1 MVKNKYI
8 LSFLLF
14 IPLFSFAESNLK
26 KFIVYFKDKPS
37 NIQIESLF
45 SAKAME
51 KRKLYQLPFDYRD
64 YPVDNSYI
72 EQLKQQGMKVLT
84 VSNWLNA
91 AVVETSAHLKSLKK
105 KPFISDVVLIPNTHG
120 SSIAHVQHIE
130 TCEEI
135 QDFEDGYVNSF
146 AQFHML
152 NGEYLHEQGFN
163 GEDMTIAI
171 CDAGFQNA
179 NVNPAFS
186 ALFSE
191 NRVLGTYDYVNGD
204 STVFEPTVHYHG
216 SNCLSFIAGKKD
228 NQYLGAS
235 SRSDFYLF
243 QTEYEPTERLQE
255 EFNLATALERCA
267 QLGVDVV
274 SISLGY
280 LDVFDVPSENHDTS
294 DLRKNNTPAARAVN
308 IAASKGMLVVV
319 AAGNEGAHPW
329 RYITTPADADSA
341 FAIGAVDI
349 NGVVASFSSYGLPNE
364 TRVKPNVAAIGKGAY
379 YINSTGNVVG
389 GGNGT
394 SYATPVIAGF
404 SACLWQAFPSKSA
417 WEIKTAVEQS
427 ASQYLTPD
435 DRIGYGIPD
444 FKKAYSILAAPSFV
458 SDAQLEKDF
467 LIYPN
472 PFHQTILIN
481 NLGNTTIQSVQIY
494 NQLGQMVYSQ
504 DTPAS
509 MSLELGAFPDG
520 MYLIQ
525 ITTAKG
531 ILLKKLI
538 KD

>member
-8 LSFLLF
+8 LFFLLF
-14 IPLFSFAESNLK
+14 IPLFSFADSNLQ

-37 NIQIESLF
+37 NVHIESFF

-51 KRKLYQLPFDYRD
+51 KRKQHQLPFDFRD
-64 YPVDNSYI
+64 YPIQSSYL

-91 AVVETSAHLKSLKK
+91 AVVETSAHLKFLRKI
-105 KPFISDVVLIPNTHG
+105 PFVSDVVPIPNTHG
-120 SSIAHVQHIE
+120 SSIADVQNVE

-135 QDFEDGYVNSF
+135 QDFEDAYVNSF

-228 NQYLGAS
+228 NQYMGTS
-235 SRSDFYLF
+235 TRSKFYLF

-255 EFNLATALERCA
+255 EFNLAVALERCS
-267 QLGVDVV
+267 QLGVDVA

-280 LDVFDVPSENHDTS
+280 LNVFDVPSENHDTS
-294 DLRKNNTPAARAVN
+294 DMRKNNTPAAKAVN
-308 IAASKGMLVVV
+308 IAASKGILVVV

-329 RYITTPADADSA
+329 KYITTPADADSA

-349 NGVVASFSSYGLPNE
+349 NGAVASFSSYGMPND

-379 YINSTGNVVG
+379 YINSSGNVVG

-394 SYATPVIAGF
+394 SYATPVIAGL
-404 SACLWQAFPSKSA
+404 SACLWQAFPSKTA
-417 WEIKTAVEQS
+417 WEIKTAIEQS

-444 FKKAYSILAAPSFV
+444 FKKAYSILAAASFV

-467 LIYPN
+467 QIYPN
-472 PFHQTILIN
+472 PFQRHIIIN
-481 NLGNTTIQSVQIY
+481 NQGNARIQSVQLF
-494 NQLGQMVYSQ
+494 NQIGQTVYQQNSPA
-504 DTPAS
+504 TPAV
-509 MSLELGAFPDG
+509 ELDALPNG
-520 MYLIQ
+520 MYLIH
-525 ITTAKG
+525 IATDKG
-531 ILLKKLI
+531 LLIKKLI

>member
-1 MVKNKYI
+1 MGKNKYI
-8 LSFLLF
+8 LFFFYF
-14 IPLFSFAESNLK
+14 ISNFSFADSNPQK
-26 KFIVYFKDKPS
+26 YIVYFKGKPS
-37 NIQIESLF
+37 DVQLESIF
-45 SAKAME
+45 SAKALTQ
-51 KRKLYQLPFDYRD
+51 RKLHQLPFDTRD
-64 YPVDNSYI
+64 YPVNSVFLQ
-72 EQLKQQGMKVLT
+72 QLKKEGVTVLN

-91 AVVETSAHLKSLKK
+91 AMIETTVHLKSLKK
-105 KPFISDVVLIPNTHG
+105 LPFVADVVAIPL
-120 SSIAHVQHIE
+120 AHEAATTAVQHME
-130 TCEEI
+130 TCEEV
-135 QDFEDGYVNSF
+135 QDFEDTYVSSF

-163 GEDMTIAI
+163 GENMTIAI

-191 NRVLGTYDYVNGD
+191 HRVLGTFDYVNND

-228 NQYLGAS
+228 NQYIGTAS
-235 SRSDFYLF
+235 KSGFYLF

-255 EFNLATALERCA
+255 EFNLAVALERCS
-267 QLGVDVV
+267 QLGVDVA

-280 LDVFDVPSENHDTS
+280 YNVFDVSSENHDTS
-294 DLRKNNTPAARAVN
+294 DMRKNNTPAAKAVN

-319 AAGNEGAHPW
+319 AAGNEGAHSW
-329 RYITTPADADSA
+329 KYITTPADADSA

-349 NGVVASFSSYGLPNE
+349 NGVVASFSSYGLPNDI
-364 TRVKPNVAAIGKGAY
+364 RVKPNVAAIGKGAY
-379 YINSTGNVVG
+379 YINSSGNVVG

-394 SYATPVIAGF
+394 SYATPVIAGL
-404 SACLWQAFPSKSA
+404 SACLWQAFPSKTA
-417 WEIKTAVEQS
+417 WEIKTAIEQS

-444 FKKAYSILAAPSFV
+444 FKKAYSILAAASFV

-467 LIYPN
+467 QIYPN
-472 PFHQTILIN
+472 PFQQQLVIN
-481 NLGNTTIQSVQIY
+481 NKGNGRIQSVQLF
-494 NQLGQMVYSQ
+494 NQIGQTVYQQ
-504 DTPAS
+504 DSPATTF
-509 MSLELGAFPDG
+509 LELGDLPNG

-525 ITTAKG
+525 IATDKG
-531 ILLKKLI
+531 ILIKKLI